1 MNHGKDKKPTAA
13 ALMELHVRAMFTH
26 DGNMRIRTINE
37 PWPGEELAPRFFMGR
52 TIDGSTICRFRHD
65 VPERI
70 AGQLRALV
78 EDESIVTEEVQ
89 TRPRH
94 FAAYMNLLRAEHYTS
109 GPCYRIPDQTTQA
122 KQTVRIT
129 PGNIREYSLTGFEW
143 LTTEIDYDQP
153 CVALIHE
160 NRVVSVC
167 RSVRITER
175 AHEAGLETLEEFR
188 GRGYAAAVV
197 AGWAIEVQK
206 MGALALYSTL
216 WENSSSRRV
225 ANKLGLSYYGVNFTI
240 R

>member
-1 MNHGKDKKPTAA
+1 MNHRKDQEPTAA

-26 DGNMRIRTINE
+26 DGNMRIRAINE

-52 TIDGSTICRFRHD
+52 TIDGSSICRFRHD

-78 EDESIVTEEVQ
+78 EDEPIVTEEVQ
-89 TRPRH
+89 TRPKH

-109 GPCYRIPDQTTQA
+109 GPCYRILDQTPQA
-122 KQTVRIT
+122 KPTVRIN
-129 PGNIREYSLTGFEW
+129 PENIREYSLTGFEW
-143 LTTEIDYDQP
+143 LPTETDYDQP
-153 CVALIHE
+153 CVGLIHE

-188 GRGYAAAVV
+188 GRGYATAVV
-197 AGWAIEVQK
+197 AGWAKEVQK

-216 WENSSSRRV
+216 WENRSSRRV
-225 ANKLGLSYYGVNFTI
+225 ANKSGLSYYGINFTI

>member
-1 MNHGKDKKPTAA
+1 MNHRKDKEPTAA

-26 DGNMRIRTINE
+26 DGNMRIRAINE

-52 TIDGSTICRFRHD
+52 TIDGSSICRFRHD

-78 EDESIVTEEVQ
+78 EDEPIVTEEVQ
-89 TRPRH
+89 TRPKH

-109 GPCYRIPDQTTQA
+109 GPCYRILDQTPQA
-122 KQTVRIT
+122 KPTVRIN
-129 PGNIREYSLTGFEW
+129 PENIREYSLTGFEW
-143 LTTEIDYDQP
+143 LPTETDYDQP
-153 CVALIHE
+153 CVGLIHE

-188 GRGYAAAVV
+188 GRGYATAVV
-197 AGWAIEVQK
+197 AGWAKEVQK

-216 WENSSSRRV
+216 WENRSSRRV
-225 ANKLGLSYYGVNFTI
+225 ANKSGLSYYGINFTI